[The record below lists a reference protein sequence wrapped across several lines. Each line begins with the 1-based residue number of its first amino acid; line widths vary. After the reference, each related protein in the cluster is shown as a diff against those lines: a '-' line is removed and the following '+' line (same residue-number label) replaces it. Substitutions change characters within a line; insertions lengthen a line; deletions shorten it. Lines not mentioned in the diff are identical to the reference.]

1 LNSDIFLPEKDLLN
15 TKMHLNTIIEESD
28 MATALTYCLTAGS
41 FSKILMTPI
50 ENTIMYKEILLP
62 GLTLLGTLKY
72 LDSQYGLYSR
82 GSLIFFD
89 LDAIY
94 IIDRNP
100 KCTAWRQGEYFQTV
114 FNINSS
120 VNPVYLSPGSYDNEH
135 ERRHYINVPLD
146 AINMFN
152 TSVTNDQIEGNH
164 IYIVNSLS
172 GKTTDIKSNAPQRG
186 DGTYKVL
193 FNKYNN
199 EYAAKAEAYRR
210 NENGNIIQIN
220 LGDIDI
226 EALTPNKEFL
236 FTFEDLVFNRD
247 HGGSYRIIKST
258 MVLAK
263 QGEEFSMSV
272 MATFKKV
279 NG

>member
-1 LNSDIFLPEKDLLN
+1 
-15 TKMHLNTIIEESD
+15 MHLNTIIEESD

-62 GLTLLGTLKY
+62 GLTLLGTLNY

-100 KCTAWRQGEYFQTV
+100 KCTAWRQGEYTQTV
-114 FNINSS
+114 FHTKAST
-120 VNPVYLSPGSYDNEH
+120 NPDSMSPGSYDNEK
-135 ERRHYINVPLD
+135 EKKHYINVPVD
-146 AINMFN
+146 AITMSNN
-152 TSVTNDQIEGNH
+152 SVTNDQIEGNH
-164 IYIVNSLS
+164 VYIVNPVLA
-172 GKTTDIKSNAPQRG
+172 TTLNIKSNAPQRG
-186 DGTYKVL
+186 QGTHKVL

-199 EYAAKAEAYRR
+199 AYAAKAEAHRR
-210 NENGNIIQIN
+210 SENGTIIQLN
-220 LGDIDI
+220 LAEIDI
-226 EALTPNKEFL
+226 EALSPNKEFL
-236 FTFEDLVFNRD
+236 FTFEDLEFNKI
-247 HGGSYRIIKST
+247 HGGAHRISRST
-258 MVLAK
+258 TMLVK
-263 QGEEFSMSV
+263 QGEEFAMSV
-272 MATFKKV
+272 TSTFKKV